1 MPSKS
6 NVISKKLSD
15 YRKLNFNQIYIIID
29 ILIILCDVLSKVI
42 LMICRYDAINKSY
55 VFIEF
60 LNMSAM
66 VFGFLK
72 TIFLKRCIK
81 RLFFFQLLIT
91 HTCKTSTVLWP
102 QSNILIHLCVIL
114 VKLWLST
121 EAKSITWFC
130 FCKHF
135 DLSILFTF

>member
-15 YRKLNFNQIYIIID
+15 YRKLNFYQIYIIID

-42 LMICRYDAINKSY
+42 LMICRYDAIIKSY
-55 VFIEF
+55 VLIEF
-60 LNMSAM
+60 LNMIVM

-81 RLFFFQLLIT
+81 RLFFFNYLSPIHAKLWQNEHRSMTSIKYINTSLC
-91 HTCKTSTVLWP
+91 HTCKA
-102 QSNILIHLCVIL
+102 VI
-114 VKLWLST
+114 VNES
-121 EAKSITWFC
+121 
-130 FCKHF
+130 
-135 DLSILFTF
+135 